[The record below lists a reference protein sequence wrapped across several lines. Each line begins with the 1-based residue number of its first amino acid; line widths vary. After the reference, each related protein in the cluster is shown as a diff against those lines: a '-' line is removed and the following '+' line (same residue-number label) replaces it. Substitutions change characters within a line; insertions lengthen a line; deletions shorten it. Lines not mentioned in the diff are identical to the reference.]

1 VLGLPFCTVTS
12 RGEFLRAGKERFMT
26 FADVTPNLVVSDL
39 DRSLAFYRDVLGF
52 TVVTTVPPPDSPPAA
67 GPLAFAW
74 MQRDTVNV
82 FLNSELVSKMKT
94 SAGTGMLFI
103 TLEASDMASGLDGL
117 FAAVKDRAPVQMPP
131 TDQFYGMREFTIT
144 DPDGY
149 VVIFAQPN
157 R

>member
-1 VLGLPFCTVTS
+1 VFTVTP
-12 RGEFLRAGKERFMT
+12 RGDCLRAGKERAMT

-52 TVVTTVPPPDSPPAA
+52 TVVTTVPEQASP
-67 GPLAFAW
+67 GGEPLVFAW
-74 MQRDTVNV
+74 MQRDTVSV
-82 FLNSELVSKMKT
+82 FLNSEEAAKMKA
-94 SAGTGMLFI
+94 SAGSGMLFI
-103 TLEASDMASGLDGL
+103 TLEAADVASGVDAL
-117 FAAVKDRAPVQMPP
+117 FAAVKDRAPVEMPL

>member
-1 VLGLPFCTVTS
+1 
-12 RGEFLRAGKERFMT
+12 MT
-26 FADVTPNLVVSDL
+26 FADVTPNLVVSNL

-52 TVVTTVPPPDSPPAA
+52 TVVTTVPEAAATPAA
-67 GPLAFAW
+67 VPVVFAW

-82 FLNSELVSKMKT
+82 FLNSEAVAEMKT
-94 SAGTGMLFI
+94 SAGTNMLFI
-103 TLEASDMASGLDGL
+103 TLAAADIASGIDAL
-117 FAAVKDRAPVQMPP
+117 FAAVKDRAPVKMPL

>member
-1 VLGLPFCTVTS
+1 V
-12 RGEFLRAGKERFMT
+12 
-26 FADVTPNLVVSDL
+26 
-39 DRSLAFYRDVLGF
+39 
-52 TVVTTVPPPDSPPAA
+52 
-67 GPLAFAW
+67 AFAW

-82 FLNSELVSKMKT
+82 FLNSETSAKMKT

-103 TLEASDMASGLDGL
+103 TLGADNIASGIDAL
-117 FAAVKDRAPVQMPP
+117 FAAVKDRAPVEMPL